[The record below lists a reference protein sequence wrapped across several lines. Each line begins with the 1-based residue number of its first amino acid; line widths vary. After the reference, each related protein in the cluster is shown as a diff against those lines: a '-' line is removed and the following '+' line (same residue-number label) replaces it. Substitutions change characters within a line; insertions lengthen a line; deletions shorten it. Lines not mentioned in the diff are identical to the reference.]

1 MTVPAASA
9 PDSTHAALA
18 QLLACAGLP
27 TNTVPSQPVIA
38 HDPLLPCGSRITAAA
53 TAVHQAL
60 GLLLRELQGA
70 GGSAPPTV
78 DPGHATAWL
87 RSYRY
92 FSVQGAEAA
101 SPFDPLTGFYR
112 ARDGRHV
119 YCHCNFPHHARGLAL
134 LLGVAAERAAV
145 ARAIATWTA
154 ADLEGEMAG
163 RGLCGGVVRT
173 VQEWQGHSQS
183 LAALSLPLFELRQI
197 AEGPA
202 MAPPGGGDA
211 PAGLRVLDLTR
222 VLAGPTCTRLL
233 ADQGADVLRITAPHL
248 PDSGFLDWDTG
259 VGKRNAFIDLR
270 QPAGRRDLW
279 HLVETADVFCQAYRP
294 GTIAARGFDQAALAA
309 ARPGI
314 VCASLSA
321 YGGVGPWADR
331 RGYDTLV
338 QAVTGLALSDSED
351 GLPRLMPVQ
360 ALDYLAGG
368 ILAVAICAA
377 LRRRS
382 QEGGTWAVSTS
393 LARVTRWLTD
403 MGQVPRDDW
412 TRASQEFT
420 ADQLAPW
427 TMELHG
433 PLGRTRHLRSPLQA
447 VHLPGP
453 PNRLGANAAQWSLP
467 AQAS

>member
-1 MTVPAASA
+1 MTIPAACA
-9 PDSTHAALA
+9 PDCTQTALA
-18 QLLACAGLP
+18 LLLACAGLP
-27 TNTVPSQPVIA
+27 VGTVPSQPA
-38 HDPLLPCGSRITAAA
+38 AARDPLLPCGNRITAAA

-70 GGSAPPTV
+70 GRPAPPTI

-92 FSVQGAEAA
+92 FKVQGAEAA
-101 SPFDPLTGFYR
+101 SPFDPLTGFYPT
-112 ARDGRHV
+112 RDGRHI
-119 YCHCNFPHHARGLAL
+119 YCHCNFAHHANGLAM
-134 LLGVAAERAAV
+134 LLGVAAERAAL
-145 ARAIATWTA
+145 APAIATWTA
-154 ADLEGEMAG
+154 ADLEDAMAS

-173 VQEWQGHSQS
+173 AREWRDHSQS
-183 LAALSLPLFELRQI
+183 LAVGALPLFELRRI
-197 AEGPA
+197 ADGPA
-202 MAPPGGGDA
+202 IAPPGGSDA
-211 PAGLRVLDLTR
+211 FAGLRVLDLTR

-259 VGKRNAFIDLR
+259 VGKRNAFLDLR
-270 QPAGRRDLW
+270 QPADCRELW
-279 HLVETADVFCQAYRP
+279 RLVETADVFCQAYRP
-294 GTIAARGFDQAALAA
+294 GTIGARGFDPAALAA

-321 YGGVGPWADR
+321 FGGVGPWADR

-382 QEGGTWAVSTS
+382 EEGGTWAVSTS
-393 LARVTRWLTD
+393 LARVARWLTD

-412 TRASQEFT
+412 TRAPHEFT

-427 TMELHG
+427 TMELQG

-447 VHLPGP
+447 VRPPMP
-453 PNRLGANAAQWSLP
+453 PNRLGTDAAQWSLP

>member
-9 PDSTHAALA
+9 PDATHAALA

-27 TNTVPSQPVIA
+27 TSTIASQPVTA

-60 GLLLRELQGA
+60 GLLLRELRDP
-70 GGSAPPTV
+70 GGPAPPTV

-92 FSVQGAEAA
+92 FSVQGSEAG

-112 ARDGRHV
+112 TRDGRHV
-119 YCHCNFPHHARGLAL
+119 YCHCNFPHHARGLAM

-145 ARAIATWTA
+145 APAIATWTA
-154 ADLEGEMAG
+154 ADLESAMAA

-173 VQEWQGHSQS
+173 AQEWQGHSQS
-183 LAALSLPLFELRQI
+183 LAVGSLPLFELRQI

-259 VGKRNAFIDLR
+259 VGKRNAFLDLR
-270 QPAGRRDLW
+270 QSADRRELW
-279 HLVETADVFCQAYRP
+279 RLVETADVFCQAYRP
-294 GTIAARGFDQAALAA
+294 GTIAARGFDPAALAA

-360 ALDYLAGG
+360 ALDYLTGG

-412 TRASQEFT
+412 TRAPHEFT

-427 TMELHG
+427 TMELQG

-447 VHLPGP
+447 IRPPRP
-453 PNRLGANAAQWSLP
+453 PNRLGADAAQWSLP
-467 AQAS
+467 AQAA

>member
-1 MTVPAASA
+1 MTIPAASA
-9 PDSTHAALA
+9 PDSTRAALG

-27 TNTVPSQPVIA
+27 KSTIPSLPVTA
-38 HDPLLPCGSRITAAA
+38 HDPQLPCGSHITAAA

-60 GLLLRELQGA
+60 GLLLRELGEA
-70 GGSAPPTV
+70 GGSALPSV

-92 FSVQGAEAA
+92 FSVQGTEAA

-112 ARDGRHV
+112 TRDGRHV
-119 YCHCNFPHHARGLAL
+119 YCHCNFPHHGRGLAL
-134 LLGVAAERAAV
+134 LLGATAERAAL
-145 ARAIATWTA
+145 AAAIATWTA
-154 ADLEGEMAG
+154 ADLEGAMAE

-173 VQEWQGHSQS
+173 AEEWQGHSQA
-183 LAALSLPLFELRQI
+183 LAVGSLPLFELRQI
-197 AEGPA
+197 AEGSA
-202 MAPPGGGDA
+202 KAA
-211 PAGLRVLDLTR
+211 PAGGDTLADLRVLDLTR

-233 ADQGADVLRITAPHL
+233 ADQGADVVRITAPHL

-259 VGKRNAFIDLR
+259 VGKRNAFLDLR
-270 QPAGRRDLW
+270 QPVERRELW
-279 HLVETADVFCQAYRP
+279 RLVETADVFCQAYRP
-294 GTIAARGFDQAALAA
+294 GAIAARGFDPVALAA

-331 RGYDTLV
+331 RGYDTLI
-338 QAVTGLALSDSED
+338 QSVTGLALSDSED

-382 QEGGTWAVSTS
+382 QEGGSWAVSTS
-393 LARVTRWLTD
+393 LARVSRWLTD
-403 MGQVPRDDW
+403 MGQVPRHDW
-412 TRASQEFT
+412 TRAPHEFT
-420 ADQLAPW
+420 AEQMAPW
-427 TMELHG
+427 TMELEG

-447 VHLPGP
+447 VHPLRP
-453 PNRLGANAAQWSLP
+453 PNRLGANPAHWSLP
-467 AQAS
+467 GQA